1 MTYRCNTKKMKKM
14 KTKSF
19 LSVAILATAMGMTL
33 ASCNSSEEVAKNENN
48 SQGTPDAAYVWGADG
63 SIKTCSN
70 LLFDANGN
78 ENAAGNVI
86 GNGDKEFIF
95 TGKQTLKKGTYLLK
109 GWVYVADGAELTIE
123 PGTIIKGDKESAAS
137 LIVEPGGKLLA
148 QGNAQQPIVFTSA
161 QAKGNRKPGDWGG
174 LIICGRG
181 LNNKGVL
188 GQQIEGGPRTKHG
201 GNNAA
206 DNSGILSYVRV
217 EFAGYPFQKDKE
229 INGITFG
236 SVGSGTTVDHLQVSY
251 SNDDSYEWFGGNV
264 NCRYLVA
271 YNGWDDEFDTDNG
284 FSGKVQFALSVRDP
298 RIADTSQSNGF
309 ESDNDAD
316 GSLTQPFTSATFS
329 NVTFVG
335 PMGRDGFQN
344 NTDYINGGDMFPG
357 NGSALGKYQ
366 AAMQIRRSS
375 RLSCFNSVAIGY
387 PIGLI
392 IDAQKGGTQQYA
404 KDGNL
409 KLQNII
415 FAGMGI
421 LGSDANKRYTD
432 DLFNAATN
440 TVIDGSQESYSSTF
454 FKAQAGNK
462 NYSNIADLKLVSNNA
477 KLPAFYPMDG
487 SPLLGAASF
496 TDNLLKS
503 WFIPV
508 SYAGAF
514 AQNDTWLNGWTEFDP
529 QNAEY

>member
-1 MTYRCNTKKMKKM
+1 M
-14 KTKSF
+14 KTRSF
-19 LSVAILATAMGMTL
+19 LSVAICATALTVSFS
-33 ASCNSSEEVAKNENN
+33 ACSNDNDDDTSS
-48 SQGTPDAAYVWGADG
+48 TPAAYVWGTDG
-63 SIKTCSN
+63 SIKTCDH
-70 LLFDANGN
+70 LLFSADGAEDSEGTI
-78 ENAAGNVI
+78 I

-95 TGKQTLKKGTYLLK
+95 KGKQTLKKGTYLLK
-109 GWVYVADGAELTIE
+109 GWVYVADGSVLTIE
-123 PGTIIKGDKESAAS
+123 PGTVIKGEKESAAS
-137 LIVEPGGKLLA
+137 LIVEPGGTLMAKGTA
-148 QGNAQQPIVFTSA
+148 SQPIVFTSA

-181 LNNKGVL
+181 INNKGVL

-201 GNNAA
+201 GEVAD
-206 DNSGILSYVRV
+206 DNSGVLSYVRV

-236 SVGSGTTVDHLQVSY
+236 SVGSGTQVDHVQVSY
-251 SNDDSYEWFGGNV
+251 SNDDSFEWFGGNV

-271 YNGWDDEFDTDNG
+271 YSGWDDEFDTDNG

-316 GSLTQPFTSATFS
+316 GSLTTPFTSATFS

-335 PMGRDGFQN
+335 PMGRDGFE
-344 NTDYINGGDMFPG
+344 NTADYINGGEMFPQ

-375 RLSCFNSVAIGY
+375 HLACFNSVAIGY

-392 IDAQKGGTQQYA
+392 IDAAKGNTQEYA
-404 KDGNL
+404 KAGNL
-409 KLQNII
+409 KLQNIV

-421 LGSDANKRYTD
+421 TGSDANKRYTD
-432 DLFNAATN
+432 DLYDAINKA
-440 TVIDGSQESYSSTF
+440 VIDANQESYSSTF
-454 FKAQAGNK
+454 FKAQPGNHI
-462 NYSNIADLKLVSNNA
+462 YADVADLLLTTISDE
-477 KLPAFYPMDG
+477 LPAFVPQTG

-496 TDNLLKS
+496 SDSLLSS
-503 WFIPV
+503 WFEEV
-508 SYAGAF
+508 DYVGAF
-514 AQNDTWLNGWTEFDP
+514 ATNNNWLNGWTEFNP
-529 QNAEY
+529 QQAEY

>member
-1 MTYRCNTKKMKKM
+1 METKN
-14 KTKSF
+14 F
-19 LSVAILATAMGMTL
+19 LRVALLATAVSMNMT
-33 ASCNSSEEVAKNENN
+33 SCSNDDDNSNN
-48 SQGTPDAAYVWGADG
+48 PVINTPIEGYEWGADG
-63 SIKTCSN
+63 SIKTCN
-70 LLFDANGN
+70 RLLFTTDGK
-78 ENAAGNVI
+78 EDPDGRVI

-95 TGKQTLKKGTYLLK
+95 TGKQTLKKGTYLLR
-109 GWVYVADGAELTIE
+109 GWIYVAEGAELTIE
-123 PGTIIKGDKESAAS
+123 PGTIIKGEKESAAS
-137 LIVEPGGKLLA
+137 LIVEPGAKLIA
-148 QGNAQQPIVFTSA
+148 QGSAKAPIIFTSA
-161 QAKGNRKPGDWGG
+161 QEKGKRKPGDWGG

-181 LNNKGVL
+181 TNNKGVL

-201 GNNAA
+201 GVDAN

-236 SVGSGTTVDHLQVSY
+236 SVGSGTQVDHVQVSY
-251 SNDDSYEWFGGNV
+251 SNDDSFEWFGGNV
-264 NCRYLVA
+264 NCRYIVA

-316 GSLTQPFTSATFS
+316 GSLTEPFTSATFS

-335 PMGRDGFQN
+335 PMGREAFE
-344 NTDYINGGDMFPG
+344 NTPDYINGGAMFPQ

-375 RLSCFNSVAIGY
+375 RLSCFNSVAVGY

-392 IDAQKGGTQQYA
+392 VDAEKGATQEFA
-404 KDGNL
+404 KNGQL
-409 KLQNII
+409 KLQNLY

-432 DLFNAATN
+432 DLYDAASKQ
-440 TVIDGSQESYSSTF
+440 VLDASQESYSSTF
-454 FKAQAGNK
+454 FKAQTGNK
-462 NYSNIADLKLVSNNA
+462 YFADAADLKLVAETSLKGA
-477 KLPAFYPMDG
+477 QDVALMPSAG

-496 TDNLLKS
+496 SDNLLSS
-503 WFIPV
+503 WFEKV
-508 SYAGAF
+508 DYVGALSPS
-514 AQNDTWLNGWTEFDP
+514 NNWLTGWTEFDP